1 MGIKWSFGVSGGPD
15 SICLANILYQIR
27 EEKQIDF
34 ELIIAHVN
42 HLIREEAGSDEEFVR
57 RYAKERKIPFEAKE
71 IPVQDIALS
80 KKMGTE
86 ETRKRRKI

>member
-1 MGIKWSFGVSGGPD
+1 MGIKLLLGVSGGPD
-15 SICLANILYQIR
+15 SIWLANILCEIKQ
-27 EEKQIDF
+27 EKEIDF

-42 HLIREEAGSDEEFVR
+42 HLIREDADSDEEFVR
-57 RYAKERKIPFEAKE
+57 KYAKKHKIPFESKK